1 MKKLI
6 ASSLLCC
13 FLTAPALAADN
24 VTTVPVQ
31 FAKGASSAQMKGTF
45 AGYDSINYT
54 VTAKQGQQMTVKI
67 AGSNN
72 ANFNVFGPGA
82 TPGAAEALGSGYV
95 GDDWTAKLPASGK
108 YTVQV
113 FQTRATA
120 RKGAKVP
127 HTLTV
132 SVK

>member
-1 MKKLI
+1 MKKYI

-13 FLTAPALAADN
+13 LLSAPAFAADN
-24 VTTVPVQ
+24 FTTVPVQ
-31 FAKGASSAQMKGTF
+31 FAKGTSSAQMKGTF

-54 VTAKQGQQMTVKI
+54 VTAKQGQQMTIKI

-72 ANFNVFGPGA
+72 ANFNVFAPGA

-95 GDDWTAKLPASGK
+95 GGDWSAKLPASGN

-120 RKGAKVP
+120 RKGSKVP

-132 SVK
+132 SIK

>member
-6 ASSLLCC
+6 TSSLLCC
-13 FLTAPALAADN
+13 FLAAPALAADN

-31 FAKGASSAQMKGTF
+31 FAKGTSSAQIKRTF
-45 AGYDSINYT
+45 TGYDTILYT
-54 VTAKQGQQMTVKI
+54 VMAKQGQQMTVKI
-67 AGSNN
+67 AGSSN

-82 TPGAAEALGSGYV
+82 TPGMSNALGSGYK
-95 GDDWTAKLPASGK
+95 GNDWSAKLPATGK

-113 FQTRATA
+113 FQMRATA
-120 RKGAKVP
+120 RRGTKVP

>member
-1 MKKLI
+1 MKKYL

-13 FLTAPALAADN
+13 LLSAPAFAADN

-31 FAKGASSAQMKGTF
+31 FAKGTSSAQMKGTF
-45 AGYDSINYT
+45 AGYDSMNYT

-72 ANFNVFGPGA
+72 ANFNVFAPGA

-95 GDDWTAKLPASGK
+95 GGDWSAILPAGGN

-120 RKGAKVP
+120 RKGSKVP

-132 SVK
+132 SIK

>member
-1 MKKLI
+1 MKKHLVS
-6 ASSLLCC
+6 AVLCC
-13 FLTAPALAADN
+13 LLAAPALAADK

-31 FAKGASSAQMKGTF
+31 FAKGASSAQVKGAF
-45 AGYDSINYT
+45 AGYDSVNYT
-54 VTAKQGQQMTVKI
+54 LTAKQGQQMTVKI

-82 TPGAAEALGSGYV
+82 TPGAAAALGSGYV
-95 GDDWTAKLPASGK
+95 GGDWSAKLPESGK
-108 YTVQV
+108 YTIQV
-113 FQTRATA
+113 YQTRATA

-132 SVK
+132 SIK